1 MADEK
6 EVLTKDKGHGLGA
19 FLIYAEA
26 RRDFKRE
33 I

>member
-6 EVLTKDKGHGLGA
+6 KILTKDKGHGLGV

-26 RRDFKRE
+26 RRDVKRE